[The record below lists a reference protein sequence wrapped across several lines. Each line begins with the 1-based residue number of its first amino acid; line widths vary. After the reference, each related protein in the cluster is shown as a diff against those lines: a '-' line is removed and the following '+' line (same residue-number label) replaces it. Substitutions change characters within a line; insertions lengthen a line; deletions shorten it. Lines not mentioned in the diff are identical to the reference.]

1 MDEILVCRNLYK
13 SYHGTQALNGI
24 NLELPK
30 GRVVGLLG
38 PNGSGKTTLIKLVMG
53 MLTPDSGEI
62 IIDGQPLSAESKSIV
77 AYLPDKNFL
86 PQGKTVEQ
94 AMDFYCDFFADFR
107 RDRAEQMLAN
117 LKIQPDQKIK
127 TLSKGNQEKVG
138 LILTMSREAK
148 LYLLDEPIAGVDPAT
163 RDYILNTIITN
174 YSENATVLLSTHLIS
189 DVEPV
194 LSDVIFLNRGDISLI
209 GGADEL
215 REQNGKSIDMLF
227 REVFKC

>member
-1 MDEILVCRNLYK
+1 MDEILVCRNLYM

-30 GRVVGLLG
+30 GKVVGLLG
-38 PNGSGKTTLIKLVMG
+38 PNGSGKTTLIKLIMG
-53 MLTPDSGEI
+53 MLTPESGEI
-62 IIDGQPLSAESKSIV
+62 IVDGKPLSAETKSIV

-86 PQGKTVEQ
+86 PQGKTVKQ

-117 LKIQPDQKIK
+117 LGINPEQKIK

-138 LILTMSREAK
+138 LILTMSRDAK

-163 RDYILNTIITN
+163 RDYILNTIISN
-174 YSENATVLLSTHLIS
+174 YSENATILLSTHLIA

-194 LSDVIFLNRGDISLI
+194 LSDVIFLNRGNISLF

>member
-1 MDEILVCRNLYK
+1 MDEILVCRNLYM

-30 GRVVGLLG
+30 GKVVGLLG
-38 PNGSGKTTLIKLVMG
+38 PNGSGKTTLIKLIMG
-53 MLTPDSGEI
+53 MLTPESGEI
-62 IIDGQPLSAESKSIV
+62 IVDGKPLSAETKSIV

-86 PQGKTVEQ
+86 PQGKTVKQ

-107 RDRAEQMLAN
+107 RDRAEQMLVN
-117 LKIQPDQKIK
+117 LGINPEQKIK

-138 LILTMSREAK
+138 LILTMSRDAK

-163 RDYILNTIITN
+163 RDYILNTIISN
-174 YSENATVLLSTHLIS
+174 YSENATILLSTHLIA

-194 LSDVIFLNRGDISLI
+194 LSDVIFLNRGNISLF